1 MLANQF
7 GGSTKLKS
15 LRVKVRGALEDAVA
29 GAEETM
35 TQWWT
40 GPCEWERRDFLT
52 REAMLSLAF
61 EYNDEFPE
69 AGHSNGKA

>member
-35 TQWWT
+35 TQCWT
-40 GPCEWERRDFLT
+40 GPCEWER
-52 REAMLSLAF
+52 A
-61 EYNDEFPE
+61 
-69 AGHSNGKA
+69 